1 MYFKPN
7 FAILPF
13 PAQNNYK
20 AITLVPDGRRH
31 LPLVKDSGGPELG
44 DEGDGAPQ
52 SRGEFKVGSF
62 SNHEKAPSNHARRL
76 HSTLAIKLERFRK
89 FSTKKFS
96 QFLNVSCYLLLQ
108 TVCNTQSKALAWQ

>member
-62 SNHEKAPSNHARRL
+62 SNHEKAPSDHARRL

-89 FSTKKFS
+89 FSTKKN
-96 QFLNVSCYLLLQ
+96 LTIPKRILLPLITDCLQ
-108 TVCNTQSKALAWQ
+108 HPIQSKAF